1 MDKNIEKK
9 LNTLSPREQRVVRMK
24 TGLGMNTK
32 YSLKEIGLQY
42 SESADQIQKRLNRAM
57 QKLKG

>member
-1 MDKNIEKK
+1 
-9 LNTLSPREQRVVRMK
+9 
-24 TGLGMNTK
+24 
-32 YSLKEIGLQY
+32 LKEIGLQF

>member
-32 YSLKEIGLQY
+32 YSLKEIG
-42 SESADQIQKRLNRAM
+42 
-57 QKLKG
+57 

>member
-1 MDKNIEKK
+1 
-9 LNTLSPREQRVVRMK
+9 
-24 TGLGMNTK
+24 MNTK
-32 YSLKEIGLQY
+32 YSLKEIGLQF